1 MISARADLVSRR
13 GGLMAAGALPHRYP
27 HDPLP
32 SSLVEM
38 LAHFKLRGVRPV
50 AYVYPILA
58 FLAGT
63 GPNGSSPSW
72 IVPGTY
78 SAADPGAS
86 PASILGF
93 PVPSLYLPCTFPV
106 PSLYLPCTRS
116 RREPREH
123 PRLPGLHGSRRGAR
137 GARRRRSRR
146 RVGFPV
152 PSLYLPCTFPV
163 PSLYLPCTFPVP
175 SLYQIAAASRRGPA

>member
-1 MISARADLVSRR
+1 
-13 GGLMAAGALPHRYP
+13 MAAGALPHRYP

-86 PASILGF
+86 DVASTYQESA
-93 PVPSLYLPCTFPV
+93 PPRSAAR
-106 PSLYLPCTRS
+106 TRRNAAVTPTAGRCCEALLRPIY
-116 RREPREH
+116 RRWR
-123 PRLPGLHGSRRGAR
+123 
-137 GARRRRSRR
+137 
-146 RVGFPV
+146 
-152 PSLYLPCTFPV
+152 
-163 PSLYLPCTFPVP
+163 
-175 SLYQIAAASRRGPA
+175 